1 MEINSKILAELAGQ
15 MGMDTGRMGDKET
28 AGKVAE
34 MAEKYR
40 GKSDQELMMEIIN
53 LKESMKANPQQFE
66 KQMKAI
72 KSLGMFMNEE
82 QKMRLEKVVSL
93 LEKE

>member
-1 MEINSKILAELAGQ
+1 MEINSKMLAELAGQ
-15 MGMDTGRMGDKET
+15 MGMDTGRVADQET

-53 LKESMKANPQQFE
+53 LKESMRANPRQFE

-72 KSLGMFMNEE
+72 KSLGAFMNDE